1 VNRGLSLAA
10 AGIASLLVL
19 AAGGSASAAPASVY
33 TDGSWYF
40 EALNVG
46 AAHQKGFTG
55 EGVTI
60 AVIDTPLNPDV
71 PTLKNANI
79 EFYDKPLCYLDDA
92 HTKPV
97 PPTSTDL
104 EGVLESRHATS
115 VVSLLVGS
123 GDGYPGEKGVRGVAP
138 DARVL
143 FYSMAQTDEAPE
155 DREVDC
161 KRPDAEGKYGQT
173 AALAEAMMDA
183 MDRGADIISVSML
196 ALDDVTTDKAI
207 IRAVNEGVVIVA
219 GLRNDSFG
227 LYAGFPGTAN
237 GVVSVQAID
246 SDVNILTSNGF
257 ENTDS
262 HTDIV
267 APGVDL
273 LTQGTQNGGWE
284 AQRLTSG
291 TSLATPIVAGF
302 LAVVKQ
308 KYPDA
313 TGNQLMQTLIHNT
326 GRDDGKAV
334 FDETNTYGY
343 GTASLTVML
352 EADPTQYPDENP
364 FVSEAGFPTPD
375 MIFAEPTEEP
385 TAAPQQPQD
394 DPITLSSVVL
404 FVAIALGGLILIGV
418 IVLVVV
424 LATRRARAAA
434 RTHDQSQE

>member
-1 VNRGLSLAA
+1 MNRALALAA
-10 AGIASLLVL
+10 AGITSLLVL
-19 AAGGSASAAPASVY
+19 AAGGAASAAPASTY

-46 AAHQKGFTG
+46 AAHEKGFTG

-92 HTKPV
+92 HTKPA
-97 PPTSTDL
+97 PSTSTEL
-104 EGVLESRHATS
+104 SGVLDSTHATD

-123 GDGYPGEKGVRGVAP
+123 GEGYPGQKGVRGVAP
-138 DARVL
+138 DARVIA
-143 FYSMAQTDEAPE
+143 YSMPQSDVAPE
-155 DREVDC
+155 DQEVEC
-161 KRPDAEGKYGQT
+161 KRPDAEDKYGQS
-173 AALAEAMMDA
+173 AALAEAITDA
-183 MDRGADIISVSML
+183 IDKGADIISVSML
-196 ALDDVTTDKAI
+196 ALDDVNTDKAL
-207 IRAVNEGVVIVA
+207 IRALREGVVIVA
-219 GLRNDSFG
+219 GLRNDNFG

-246 SDVNILTSNGF
+246 SDVNILTSGGF
-257 ENTDS
+257 ENTNRN
-262 HTDIV
+262 TDIV
-267 APGVDL
+267 APGVDVL
-273 LTQGTQNGGWE
+273 AQGTASGGWE
-284 AQRLTSG
+284 AQHLSSG

-308 KYPDA
+308 KYPEA
-313 TGNQLMQTLIHNT
+313 TGNQLMQSLIHNT

-334 FDETNTYGY
+334 LDETDTYGY

-352 EADPTQYPDENP
+352 EADPAQYPDENP
-364 FVSEAGFPTPD
+364 FISEDGFPTPD
-375 MIFAEPTEEP
+375 MIFAEPTDES

-394 DPITLSSVVL
+394 DQNSLGSVIL
-404 FVAIALGGLILIGV
+404 FAAIALGGLILIGV

-424 LATRRARAAA
+424 LATRRARIAA
-434 RTHDQSQE
+434 RTHDHS

>member
-1 VNRGLSLAA
+1 MNRGLSLAA

-60 AVIDTPLNPDV
+60 AVVDTPLNPDV
-71 PTLKNANI
+71 PTLRNANI
-79 EFYDKPLCYLDDA
+79 EYYDKTLCYLDDA
-92 HTKPV
+92 HTKPA
-97 PPTSTDL
+97 PSTSTEL
-104 EGVLESRHATS
+104 SGVLDSTHATD

-123 GDGYPGEKGVRGVAP
+123 GDGYPGQKGVRGVAP
-138 DARVL
+138 DARVIA
-143 FYSMAQTDEAPE
+143 YSMPQSDVAPE
-155 DREVDC
+155 DQEIEC
-161 KRPDAEGKYGQT
+161 KRPDAEGKYGQS
-173 AALAEAMMDA
+173 AALAEAITDA
-183 MDRGADIISVSML
+183 IDKGADIISVSML
-196 ALDDVTTDKAI
+196 ALDDVNTDKAL
-207 IRAVNEGVVIVA
+207 IRALREGVVIVA

-273 LTQGTQNGGWE
+273 LTQGTRNGGWE
-284 AQRLTSG
+284 AQRLSSG

-364 FVSEAGFPTPD
+364 FISEDGFPTPE
-375 MIFAEPTEEP
+375 MIFAEPTEGP
-385 TAAPQQPQD
+385 TSAPQPQD

-404 FVAIALGGLILIGV
+404 FAAIALGGLILIGV